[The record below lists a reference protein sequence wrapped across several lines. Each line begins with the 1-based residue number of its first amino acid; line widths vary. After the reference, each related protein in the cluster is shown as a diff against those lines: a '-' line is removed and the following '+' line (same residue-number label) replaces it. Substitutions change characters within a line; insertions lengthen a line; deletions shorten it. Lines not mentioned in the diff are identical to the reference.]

1 MNLHINKPL
10 MLVTLQVLQEMVD
23 ILAPRLAS
31 VDAAA
36 QLFACGHAGEIVW
49 QQQGKSVSDVLLR
62 IIPRYESFCMPNMW
76 PEHVVGTNS
85 LAGDVCVLGKHAC

>member
-36 QLFACGHAGEIVW
+36 QLFACGHAGEIV
-49 QQQGKSVSDVLLR
+49 
-62 IIPRYESFCMPNMW
+62 
-76 PEHVVGTNS
+76 
-85 LAGDVCVLGKHAC
+85 